1 MTDPFGS
8 VMPRILPVAE
18 ISDDA
23 KRNREDWTK
32 ANAEHTDGAAS
43 RAWAETEITWGVF
56 SVPEAEHGT
65 LGDVDG
71 LDVVELGC
79 GTAYVSAWLA
89 RRGARP
95 VGVDVTPAQLE
106 TARRC
111 QREFGIEFPLF
122 EASAED
128 VPLPEASFDLAVS
141 EYGASIWCD
150 PHLWL
155 PEAYRL
161 LRPGG
166 RLWFLRNSTIA
177 TLCAPDEGKPDE
189 RLRRPQ
195 RGLGRL
201 EWPGEIGVEW
211 QLPHG
216 ELFRLLRRTGF
227 DIVDLVEL
235 YAPDDATDHPFYDT
249 FSADWS
255 RRWPVE
261 EIWVAVKR

>member
-1 MTDPFGS
+1 VTD
-8 VMPRILPVAE
+8 

-23 KRNREDWTK
+23 KRNRESWTQ
-32 ANAEHTDGAAS
+32 ANAEYTDANAS
-43 RAWAETEITWGVF
+43 RVWAAEEMTWGVYG
-56 SVPEAEHGT
+56 VPEASINT
-65 LGDVDG
+65 LGEVAG

-95 VGVDVTPAQLE
+95 VGVDVTPAQLA

-111 QREFGIEFPLF
+111 QSESGIDFPLI
-122 EASAED
+122 EASAEQ
-128 VPLPEASFDLAVS
+128 VPLPSASFDLAVS

-150 PHLWL
+150 PRRWL
-155 PEAYRL
+155 PEAHRL

-166 RLWFLRNSTIA
+166 RLWFLRNSTLAILCSSDA
-177 TLCAPDEGKPDE
+177 GPPTETLQ
-189 RLRRPQ
+189 RPQ
-195 RGLGRL
+195 RGLGRI

-227 DIVDLVEL
+227 DVVDLVEL
-235 YAPDDATDHPFYDT
+235 YPPDDAVDHSYYDT
-249 FSADWS
+249 FSVEWA
-255 RRWPVE
+255 RRWPSE
-261 EIWVAVKR
+261 EIWVAEKPR

>member
-1 MTDPFGS
+1 
-8 VMPRILPVAE
+8 MPE

-23 KRNREDWTK
+23 RRNRQNWTK
-32 ANAEHTDGAAS
+32 ANAEYTDANAS
-43 RAWAETEITWGVF
+43 RKWSEEEITWGVF
-56 SVPEAEHGT
+56 GVREDLLGT
-65 LGDVDG
+65 LGEVAG

-79 GTAYVSAWLA
+79 GTAFVSAWLA
-89 RRGARP
+89 KRGARP

-111 QREFGIEFPLF
+111 QEEFGIEFPLV

-128 VPLPEASFDLAVS
+128 VPLPAESFDLAIS
-141 EYGASIWCD
+141 EYGAIIWCD
-150 PHLWL
+150 PYRWI
-155 PEAYRL
+155 PEAHRL

-166 RLWFLRNSTIA
+166 RLWFLRNSTLSI
-177 TLCAPDEGKPDE
+177 LCAPDEGRPSE
-189 RLRRPQ
+189 TLLRPQ

-227 DIVDLVEL
+227 DVVDLVEL
-235 YAPDDATDHPFYDT
+235 YPPDDAVDHSYYEG
-249 FSADWS
+249 FSVEWG
-255 RRWPVE
+255 RKWPSE
-261 EIWVAVKR
+261 EIWVAEKPG

>member
-1 MTDPFGS
+1 MTG
-8 VMPRILPVAE
+8 

-23 KRNREDWTK
+23 KRNRDEWTK
-32 ANAEHTDGAAS
+32 ANAEFTNAQAP
-43 RAWAETEITWGVF
+43 RAWGEAEITWGVY
-56 SVPEAEHGT
+56 SVPEASLGT
-65 LGDVDG
+65 LGEVEN

-95 VGVDVTPAQLE
+95 VGVDVTPAQLD

-111 QREFGIEFPLF
+111 QDEFGIAFPLV

-128 VPLPEASFDLAVS
+128 VPLPSESFDLAVS

-150 PHLWL
+150 PHRWI

-166 RLWFLRNSTIA
+166 RLWFLRNSTLAI
-177 TLCAPDEGKPDE
+177 LCAPDEGRPTD
-189 RLRRPQ
+189 RLLRPQ

-201 EWPGEIGVEW
+201 EWPGELGVEW

-216 ELFRLLRRTGF
+216 ELFRLLTRTGF
-227 DIVDLVEL
+227 DVVDLVEL
-235 YAPDDATDHPFYDT
+235 YPPDDAVDHEYYDT
-249 FSADWS
+249 FSVEWA
-255 RRWPVE
+255 REWPIE
-261 EIWVAVKR
+261 EIWVAKKPADRP

>member
-1 MTDPFGS
+1 MT
-8 VMPRILPVAE
+8 E

-23 KRNREDWTK
+23 KRNREDWTQ
-32 ANAEHTDGAAS
+32 ANAELHRRRGE
-43 RAWAETEITWGVF
+43 RAWAASEITWGVF
-56 SVPEAEHGT
+56 GVPEASLGT

-95 VGVDVTPAQLE
+95 VGVDVTPAQLA

-111 QREFGIEFPLF
+111 QAEFGLEFPLV

-128 VPLPEASFDLAVS
+128 VPLPSASFDLAVS

-166 RLWFLRNSTIA
+166 RLWFLRNSTLSI
-177 TLCAPDEGKPDE
+177 LCAPDEGPPVE
-189 RLRRPQ
+189 ALQRPQ

-201 EWPGEIGVEW
+201 EWPGELGVEW

-227 DIVDLVEL
+227 DVVDLVEL
-235 YAPDDATDHPFYDT
+235 YPPDDAVDHPYYDA
-249 FSADWS
+249 FSVEWS
-255 RRWPVE
+255 RKWPAE
-261 EIWVAVKR
+261 EIWVATKPG

>member
-1 MTDPFGS
+1 VTS
-8 VMPRILPVAE
+8 EL
-18 ISDDA
+18 SDDA
-23 KRNREDWTK
+23 RRNREDWTQ
-32 ANAEHTDGAAS
+32 ANAEYTDANAA
-43 RAWAETEITWGVF
+43 AKWAEAEITWGVW
-56 SVPEAEHGT
+56 SVPEDSVGT
-65 LGDVDG
+65 LGDVAG

-95 VGVDVTPAQLE
+95 VGVDVTPAQLD

-111 QREFGIEFPLF
+111 QQESGLTFPLV

-128 VPLPEASFDLAVS
+128 VPLASGSFDLAVS

-150 PHLWL
+150 PHRWI
-155 PEAYRL
+155 PEAHRL

-166 RLWFLRNSTIA
+166 RLWFLRNSTLSV
-177 TLCAPDEGKPDE
+177 LCAPDEGRPTAE
-189 RLRRPQ
+189 LRRPQ

-201 EWPGEIGVEW
+201 EWPGELGVEW

-227 DIVDLVEL
+227 DVVDLVEL
-235 YAPDDATDHPFYDT
+235 YPPADAVDHPFYDT
-249 FSADWS
+249 FSVAWAS
-255 RRWPVE
+255 SWPAE
-261 EIWVAVKR
+261 EIWVAEKRR

>member
-1 MTDPFGS
+1 
-8 VMPRILPVAE
+8 MPE

-23 KRNREDWTK
+23 KRNREDWTQ
-32 ANAEHTDGAAS
+32 ANAAYTDASAS
-43 RAWAETEITWGVF
+43 RKWAEEEITWGVF
-56 SVPEAEHGT
+56 GIPEEPLGT
-65 LGDVDG
+65 LGDVAG

-95 VGVDVTPAQLE
+95 VGVDVTPAQLA
-106 TARRC
+106 TAGRC
-111 QREFGIEFPLF
+111 QDETGIRFPLV

-128 VPLPEASFDLAVS
+128 VPLPSGSFDLAVS

-150 PHLWL
+150 PHRWI
-155 PEAYRL
+155 PEAHRL

-166 RLWFLRNSTIA
+166 RLWFLRNSTLSI
-177 TLCAPDEGKPDE
+177 LCAPDEGQPTQA
-189 RLRRPQ
+189 LLRPQ

-201 EWPGEIGVEW
+201 EWPGEVGVEW

-216 ELFRLLRRTGF
+216 ELFGLLRGTGF
-227 DIVDLVEL
+227 DVLDLIEL
-235 YAPDDATDHPFYDT
+235 YAPDDAVDHPYYDT
-249 FSADWS
+249 FSAEWS

-261 EIWVAVKR
+261 EIWVAKKHG

>member
-1 MTDPFGS
+1 MT
-8 VMPRILPVAE
+8 E

-23 KRNREDWTK
+23 KRNREDWTS
-32 ANAEHTDGAAS
+32 ANAEYTDARASHTWAA
-43 RAWAETEITWGVF
+43 AEITWGVF
-56 SVPEAEHGT
+56 GVPEASLGT

-95 VGVDVTPAQLE
+95 VGVDVTPAQLA

-111 QREFGIEFPLF
+111 QGEFGLDFPLV

-128 VPLPEASFDLAVS
+128 VPLPSGSFDLAVS

-150 PHLWL
+150 PHLWI
-155 PEAYRL
+155 PEAHRL

-166 RLWFLRNSTIA
+166 RLWFLRNSTISI
-177 TLCAPDEGKPDE
+177 LCAPDEGRPAE
-189 RLRRPQ
+189 TLLRPQ

-201 EWPGEIGVEW
+201 EWPGEICVEW

-227 DIVDLVEL
+227 NVVDLVEL
-235 YAPDDATDHPFYDT
+235 YPPDDAVDHSYYEG
-249 FSADWS
+249 FSVEWG
-255 RRWPVE
+255 RKWPSE
-261 EIWVAVKR
+261 EIWVAEKPG